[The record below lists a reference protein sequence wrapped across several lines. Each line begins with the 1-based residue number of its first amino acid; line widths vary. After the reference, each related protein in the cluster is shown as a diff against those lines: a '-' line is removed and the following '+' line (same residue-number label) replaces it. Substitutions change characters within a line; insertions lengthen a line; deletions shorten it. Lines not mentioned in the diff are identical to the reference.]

1 MKTCSRCRIGD
12 CHCIREL
19 PGRPARS
26 AKVPLPIPGP
36 VTAEVRQGN
45 TKDATAET
53 KPPLGNDL
61 IKAMA
66 EAVGKS
72 LAAYVE
78 VMYPEAMKAA
88 SSTFKLSLRN
98 HVYNDIMHVST
109 LHTEA
114 EIRKWLDSSEAHR
127 KEWLGMYRKMRRK
140 AP

>member
-1 MKTCSRCRIGD
+1 MNLPALNAPAVQPQGDVSR
-12 CHCIREL
+12 E
-19 PGRPARS
+19 
-26 AKVPLPIPGP
+26 
-36 VTAEVRQGN
+36 
-45 TKDATAET
+45 
-53 KPPLGNDL
+53 L

-88 SSTFKLSLRN
+88 SSTFKLSLKN

-114 EIRKWLDSSEAHR
+114 EIRKWLKSNEDFR
-127 KEWLGMYRKMRRK
+127 TVWLAGYRKMRRSK
-140 AP
+140 RTEK